1 VFAAASPSVTNV
13 LPQSGTVSGN
23 ITVIGTG
30 LTPDTAITIG
40 GLACSTTRI
49 TYRNATVE
57 TSDSPDLQGLVST
70 VMTCQVPSLPVG
82 DYSVSAN
89 VPGIG
94 FATGTFTYTYTA
106 TVLSASPR
114 SGSLEGGQVLTILG
128 SGFNHTNPE
137 ENLVFLGPLPCAVT
151 TASSSQI
158 QCVAPQRNGFIG
170 QWYDIGTPL
179 GPYMPNLEIRTP
191 DIVRSESVLFY
202 GNGQSGFWP
211 GLDARFA
218 TRFAARFT
226 GSIYVPTTGNYT
238 VSRDR
243 PFVIGFFW
251 NLEQGR

>member
-1 VFAAASPSVTNV
+1 MFTAASPSVTNV
-13 LPQSGTVSGN
+13 RPPSGTIFGN
-23 ITVIGTG
+23 ITVTGAG
-30 LTPDTAITIG
+30 LTPDTSIAVG
-40 GLACSTTRI
+40 GLICATTKV

-57 TSDSPDLQGLVST
+57 TSDSPDLQGPVST
-70 VMTCQVPSLPVG
+70 IIKCQVPSLSVG

-94 FATGTFTYTYTA
+94 FATGTFSYTYTA
-106 TVLSASPR
+106 TVSSASPR

-128 SGFNHTNPE
+128 SGFNDTDPE

-158 QCVAPQRNGFIG
+158 RCVAPPRSGFIG
-170 QWYDIGTPL
+170 QWYDFGTPL
-179 GPYMPNLEIRTP
+179 GPYMPDLEIRTP
-191 DIVRSESVLFY
+191 EIVRSESVLFY

-243 PFVIGFFW
+243 LFLIGF
-251 NLEQGR
+251 